1 MLAYVAVGGLI
12 GTVSRYLL
20 AGWVQGRFGN
30 TGFPSGTLAVNIL
43 GSLLLGFLL
52 RYALGTTVVSPEL
65 RAGLTIGFCGAFTT
79 MSTFSYETLTLLE
92 GGDYSRAALYMT
104 GSMFGCVLAVLAGTT
119 LASKLL

>member
-1 MLAYVAVGGLI
+1 MVVYVAVGGLI

-20 AGWVQGRFGN
+20 AGWVQGRFGSG
-30 TGFPSGTLAVNIL
+30 GFPSGTLAVNVF

-52 RYALGTTVVSPEL
+52 RYAMGTTVLSPEL

-79 MSTFSYETLTLLE
+79 MSTFGYESLTLLE

-104 GSMFGCVLAVLAGTT
+104 ASMVGCVLAVLAGTT